1 MNPTNPKSE
10 SVSIVCFDINDG
22 NEMSVAKR
30 VDMLFADIDT
40 VTVRELN
47 QTFSKSEKSLMVN
60 TIEEYFAQHNTVRD
74 KKTFT
79 YSNYKD
85 SSSFLQELKASF
97 LTQATPVR
105 VRFDSMEEL
114 NSFTSALVRKKVR
127 NYPLEYR
134 YACEKGE
141 NGYVLKHSCE
151 EIKNFHSVN
160 FPLIF
165 YFESFEEIENF
176 IEDYAGE
183 YIPKGHSK
191 KKVLIISASSVVFAV
206 LCGWGIWSWVDY
218 RAELKRELRRE
229 IYEQRGEERRM
240 DNAKRQIA
248 GKWTHVLQSGG
259 DIGRGNFS
267 NEVLVETLILNSN
280 GRGRLETRYKE
291 YAGNSLISSRSGG
304 SFTFSW
310 EFDGSTVYIDGSPE
324 FTYSNGVLIDM
335 GGNTFTK

>member
-1 MNPTNPKSE
+1 
-10 SVSIVCFDINDG
+10 
-22 NEMSVAKR
+22 
-30 VDMLFADIDT
+30 
-40 VTVRELN
+40 
-47 QTFSKSEKSLMVN
+47 MVN
-60 TIEEYFAQHNTVRD
+60 KIEEYFTQHNSVRYE
-74 KKTFT
+74 KTIT

-85 SSSFLQELKASF
+85 SSSFLQALKASF
-97 LTQATPVR
+97 STQATPVR

-151 EIKNFHSVN
+151 EIKNFHPVN

-183 YIPKGHSK
+183 YIPKGHPK
-191 KKVLIISASSVVFAV
+191 KRVLIISACSVVFAV

-229 IYEQRGEERRM
+229 INTQIHNSIMDSYQDSYEEQEQQSDDYYKSVRKEYNEIGRRVRAL
-240 DNAKRQIA
+240 DRQIMNTIDPAKKAALMAERDALNIRGQQLLEEMMA
-248 GKWTHVLQSGG
+248 G
-259 DIGRGNFS
+259 R
-267 NEVLVETLILNSN
+267 
-280 GRGRLETRYKE
+280 
-291 YAGNSLISSRSGG
+291 
-304 SFTFSW
+304 
-310 EFDGSTVYIDGSPE
+310 
-324 FTYSNGVLIDM
+324 
-335 GGNTFTK
+335 

>member
-105 VRFDSMEEL
+105 VRFDSMEE
-114 NSFTSALVRKKVR
+114 
-127 NYPLEYR
+127 
-134 YACEKGE
+134 
-141 NGYVLKHSCE
+141 
-151 EIKNFHSVN
+151 
-160 FPLIF
+160 
-165 YFESFEEIENF
+165 
-176 IEDYAGE
+176 
-183 YIPKGHSK
+183 
-191 KKVLIISASSVVFAV
+191 
-206 LCGWGIWSWVDY
+206 
-218 RAELKRELRRE
+218 
-229 IYEQRGEERRM
+229 
-240 DNAKRQIA
+240 
-248 GKWTHVLQSGG
+248 
-259 DIGRGNFS
+259 
-267 NEVLVETLILNSN
+267 
-280 GRGRLETRYKE
+280 
-291 YAGNSLISSRSGG
+291 
-304 SFTFSW
+304 
-310 EFDGSTVYIDGSPE
+310 
-324 FTYSNGVLIDM
+324 
-335 GGNTFTK
+335 